1 MISDHDKTIQIIQ
14 QAKTK
19 AKIVPK
25 PHNSGNTIISILA
38 PTFAD
43 TALCTDIHKSKHIIL
58 HEILCC
64 ILCSNWLFDLVR
76 YY

>member
-1 MISDHDKTIQIIQ
+1 MICHHDKTIQII

-43 TALCTDIHKSKHIIL
+43 TALCTDIQKSIHIIL
-58 HEILCC
+58 HEILYVAYDV
-64 ILCSNWLFDLVR
+64 LTYFLT
-76 YY
+76 